1 MTYPKDGRVVWH
13 LRRLR
18 LCVFFLL
25 LGYTDVFHITA
36 AEDDVFVDTGGGG
49 NLLGGVAS
57 PPFSAIGN
65 DIFEGNGGGLGV
77 DLM

>member
-1 MTYPKDGRVVWH
+1 MTYSKDGRVVWH

-18 LCVFFLL
+18 LCVFLLL
-25 LGYTDVFHITA
+25 LGYTDVFHVATA
-36 AEDDVFVDTGGGG
+36 KDYVFVHGGGRG

-57 PPFSAIGN
+57 PPLGAIGN